1 VQTIRRIVRSTHVIC
16 GALLS
21 VLVLGAIPASA
32 QNGGGAAPE
41 DRQPLRKGAVE
52 IGGIF
57 GSTLPVSW
65 LRAHPDR
72 HITMG
77 SLDIGRIMTGQV
89 GHGPLAGQFEFL
101 LEITPVLLVY
111 QPSHAFGL
119 ATSPLHMRWNLAP
132 GHRLRPFTE
141 VSGGIVFTNEPVPA
155 RTTRF
160 NFIDQAGFGL
170 RWETSA
176 RLALLAGYRFQHI
189 SNAGRVKPNPG
200 VNFNLVYGGVTLL
213 R

>member
-1 VQTIRRIVRSTHVIC
+1 MQTIRRFLGTTHVIC
-16 GALLS
+16 GAFLS
-21 VLVLGAIPASA
+21 VLFLGAIPASA

-41 DRQPLRKGAVE
+41 DGQPLHKGAVE

-72 HITMG
+72 HITMA
-77 SLDIGRIMTGQV
+77 SLDIGRIMTGQI
-89 GHGPLAGQFEFL
+89 GHGHLAGQFEFL
-101 LEITPVLLVY
+101 LEITPVLLVH

-119 ATSPLHMRWNLAP
+119 ATSPLHMRWNFAP

-141 VSGGIVFTNEPVPA
+141 VSGGIVVTNEAVPE

-160 NFIDQAGFGL
+160 NFIDQAGLGL
-170 RWETSA
+170 RWNTNA
-176 RLALLAGYRFQHI
+176 RLGLLAGYRFQHI

-200 VNFNLVYGGVTLL
+200 VNFNLVYGGVTFL